1 MPVEGLRKDSLHDVC
16 YTKALQPDIVEKTG
30 IKDYH
35 WSTLTPAQ

>member
-1 MPVEGLRKDSLHDVC
+1 MMSVTLQ
-16 YTKALQPDIVEKTG
+16 ALQPDIVEKTG